1 MLVSVSLAKV
11 LFGRQTQLTGK
22 SSAESF
28 IFKREPVG
36 DGLNSCI
43 LSKDFKDSKMPSMIA
58 RVVRCRIESS
68 DATSRGRSLRGTVL
82 CLEGSRTGFL
92 RSLYRTLA
100 RSVTPPDEEGNA
112 KNWTCFQARNFP
124 GTWRSIVSGH
134 KNSLTR
140 PAQSTKSVQNN
151 ANERMSLVPRNLAEK
166 GTEKIP
172 LVTMVRS
179 VQVYLS
185 LELRPKNPCATRY
198 ASIQVC
204 RFSTKPLSSLFLLFL
219 KT

>member
-1 MLVSVSLAKV
+1 
-11 LFGRQTQLTGK
+11 
-22 SSAESF
+22 
-28 IFKREPVG
+28 
-36 DGLNSCI
+36 
-43 LSKDFKDSKMPSMIA
+43 MIA

-68 DATSRGRSLRGTVL
+68 DANSVGRNLRGTVL

-100 RSVTPPDEEGNA
+100 RSVTPPDEERNA
-112 KNWTCFQARNFP
+112 KNWTCFQAKNFP
-124 GTWRSIVSGH
+124 GTWRLIVSRY

-166 GTEKIP
+166 GIEKIP

-179 VQVYLS
+179 VQVCLS
-185 LELRPKNPCATRY
+185 RELRPKSLRGTRY
-198 ASIQVC
+198 ASM
-204 RFSTKPLSSLFLLFL
+204 
-219 KT
+219 